1 MDGPRTPRI
10 TAVILPVHPAKA
22 DNACRDD
29 ITARRVD
36 GGAADI
42 RAYLVGR
49 IKAAPRIEP
58 AAVIPKMHAVEDEM
72 TGGVDIAAR
81 IKVTD
86 TDIIIGAHIAA
97 RVIPPDCIA
106 DEDAAA
112 ALDVVG
118 RIHPP
123 RIIRPLHP
131 IEPEIA
137 RRGEAVDGV
146 ALPGTPRVAAII
158 DVEQIARTAKGAQ
171 HVAIDIPAP
180 IDIVGRAV
188 QPDMAVGRTQI

>member
-22 DNACRDD
+22 DTAC
-29 ITARRVD
+29 RVD

-72 TGGVDIAAR
+72 TGGVDITAR

-112 ALDVVG
+112 ALDIAG

-123 RIIRPLHP
+123 AVVQPLQTVD
-131 IEPEIA
+131 PEIA
-137 RRGEAVDGV
+137 VRRETV
-146 ALPGTPRVAAII
+146 LR
-158 DVEQIARTAKGAQ
+158 K
-171 HVAIDIPAP
+171 
-180 IDIVGRAV
+180 
-188 QPDMAVGRTQI
+188 